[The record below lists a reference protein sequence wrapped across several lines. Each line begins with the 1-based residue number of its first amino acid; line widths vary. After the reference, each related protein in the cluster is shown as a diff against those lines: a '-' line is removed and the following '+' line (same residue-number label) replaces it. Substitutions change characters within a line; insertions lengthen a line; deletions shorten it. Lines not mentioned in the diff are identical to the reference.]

1 MVRRTKSEWQA
12 LIKAQAESGKTA
24 TVFCREQGVNAKY
37 FSLRR
42 RQLSEAPKQRVSRF
56 ASVSLERS
64 GHSEKIIV
72 CHPGGATLELPLG
85 IEPRWLAQLLQ
96 ALRDCPL
103 PDNHYPPPRHRV
115 TTTDNH

>member
-12 LIKAQAESGKTA
+12 LIKAQAESGQTA

-42 RQLSEAPKQRVSRF
+42 RQLSEASEQRVSRF
-56 ASVSLERS
+56 AAVSLERS
-64 GHSEKIIV
+64 GRGEKIIV
-72 CHPGGATLELPLG
+72 RYSGGATLELPLG

-96 ALRDCPL
+96 ALRDCPS
-103 PDNHYPPPRHRV
+103 PDNHYPPPG
-115 TTTDNH
+115 NHYG